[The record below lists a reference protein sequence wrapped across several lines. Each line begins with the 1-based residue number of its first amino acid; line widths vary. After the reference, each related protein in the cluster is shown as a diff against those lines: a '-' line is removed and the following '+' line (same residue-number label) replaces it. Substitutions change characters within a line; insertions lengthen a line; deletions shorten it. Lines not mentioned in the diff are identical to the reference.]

1 MKKLLKRCFSV
12 ILILFLG
19 FLGWSFYKENKEQF
33 FEQKK
38 DEKIT
43 IACVGDSLTFGRSYT
58 EDVHLYPTYL
68 AEMLGDG
75 YKVTNYGMGGTCV
88 QEDLAYPY
96 TSTRAY
102 KMSVESQSDI
112 LIIMLGTNDIWGS
125 GWRDEETFYKY
136 YIDLIDSYLQ
146 TENIPKIYLCTLP
159 KIFMEDNEF
168 LGYELQDK
176 LDSISSVIRR
186 VAKERGYRLIEMS
199 TVTAEH
205 PEWYLEDGLHF
216 NYYGAVGVAETVY
229 DVIEDKVKVACV
241 GDSITFR
248 HGFEEEPENN
258 YPTVLAELLGEDYR
272 VTNFGESGT
281 CVQVDGD
288 CAYVDQKVYSL
299 SLDHNAD
306 VLVFM
311 LGTNDSKAWNW
322 NGEEAFR
329 KNYEK
334 LLDSYIKEAKPTK
347 VYICTSPKA
356 FYLDDKT
363 AGGAEFGIQPKIV
376 DKIVRIQNEVAK
388 ERGYSVIDIYELS
401 KDNPEWFEEDGIH
414 PTLEGASGIAN
425 AVAEQILNDK

>member
-19 FLGWSFYKENKEQF
+19 FLGWSFYKENKELF
-33 FEQKK
+33 VGQKK
-38 DEKIT
+38 DERIS
-43 IACVGDSLTFGRSYT
+43 IACVGDSLTFSRSYT

-75 YKVTNYGMGGTCV
+75 YKVTNYGIGGTCV
-88 QEDLAYPY
+88 QEDLNYPY

-102 KMSVESQSDI
+102 KASVESKSDI

-136 YIDLIDSYLQ
+136 YIHLIDSYLQ
-146 TENIPKIYLCTLP
+146 TENIPEIYLCTIP
-159 KIFMEDNEF
+159 HVYMEDNEYF
-168 LGYELQDK
+168 GTDMQEK
-176 LDSISSVIRR
+176 SNKISSVIRR
-186 VAKERGYRLIEMS
+186 VSNERGYHLIEMGS
-199 TVTAEH
+199 VTAEH
-205 PEWYLEDGLHF
+205 PEWYLEDGVHL

-229 DVIEDKVKVACV
+229 DALEDRVKVACV

-248 HGFEEEPENN
+248 HGFEDEPENN
-258 YPTVLAELLGEDYR
+258 YPTVLAELLGEEYR

-281 CVQVDGD
+281 CVQETGD
-288 CAYVDQKVYSL
+288 CAYIDQTVYPL
-299 SLDHNAD
+299 SLDQKAD

-311 LGTNDSKAWNW
+311 LGTNDSKEWNW

-329 KNYEK
+329 KSYEK
-334 LLDSYIKEAKPTK
+334 LLDSYIEAEQPSK

-376 DKIVRIQNEVAK
+376 DKIVKIQNEVAK
-388 ERGYSVIDIYELS
+388 ERGYYVIDIYELS
-401 KDNPEWFEEDGIH
+401 KNNPEWFEEDGIH